1 MNDRT
6 VTVLEQYDME
16 VSRTFKGR
24 GTLICDTDKGM
35 RVLKEY
41 KGKTEKLE
49 LLSSLQQNIDD
60 SIRTDRLV
68 RNKENELFVR
78 DADGSV
84 YILKEQVDGK
94 ECSYK
99 SEEDIA
105 KAFDTMARLHLS
117 FTLEE
122 TEAAQEEMP
131 VYFYADEMEKHTREC
146 RHVRNYLRKLR
157 VKTDFERALLREY
170 DYFLEK
176 ACEITEQAAGES
188 RQAYEAYVREN
199 GLYCHG
205 DYQYHNVV
213 FSRNDTQGG
222 DVGVVNF
229 EHFVH
234 DCGARDFY
242 LLFRKISEKS
252 DWSIPLG
259 EKMLEAYQHRRA
271 LAPCEWRAVGLRLAY
286 PEKFWKIINFYQ
298 NSRKSWMPN
307 RNFEKLDNLIRQE
320 KYKEKLMR
328 KFFGLV

>member
-6 VTVLEQYDME
+6 VAVLEQYDME

-49 LLSSLQQNIDD
+49 LLSGLQQNISD

-68 RNKENELFVR
+68 RSRENELFVR
-78 DADGSV
+78 DADGSI
-84 YILKEQVDGK
+84 YILKEQVDGR

-99 SEEDIA
+99 NEEDIVR
-105 KAFDTMARLHLS
+105 AFDAMARLHLC
-117 FTLEE
+117 FTPG
-122 TEAAQEEMP
+122 AAGEPQAELP
-131 VYFYADEMEKHTREC
+131 ICFYGDDMEKHTREC

-176 ACEITEQAAGES
+176 ACAVTELVKKES
-188 RQAYEAYVREN
+188 RQEYEQYVREN

-213 FSRNDTQGG
+213 FPGRDTRGG
-222 DVGVVNF
+222 DVGIVNF
-229 EHFVH
+229 EHFAH
-234 DCGARDFY
+234 DSGARDFY

-259 EKMLEAYQHRRA
+259 EKMLDAYRRRRT

-298 NSRKSWMPN
+298 SSRKSWMPN

-320 KYKEKLMR
+320 RHKEKLIR